1 MVLRALP
8 RGKGLGDRQR
18 VMIWNMFVDML
29 QLLDTLVATH
39 TDYARCGARWPA
51 TTA

>member
-1 MVLRALP
+1 
-8 RGKGLGDRQR
+8 
-18 VMIWNMFVDML
+18 MIWNMFVDML

-39 TDYARCGARWPA
+39 DYAALRRWPA